1 MNASTLL
8 DLVREAAGAGV
19 WRGEGNLDE
28 EALEN
33 IEYFPAPPCDS
44 PDGTD
49 GADGTDG
56 VDPLELAAAL
66 VETVRAWVR
75 DAASDGTGRPGTVYL
90 WHDDQAAQ
98 LRMSF
103 VSGGRDDIPFRAP
116 LVFLDR
122 PHDIVED
129 FLARA
134 YRGPDDPVKIFA
146 LGVGDGARTASD
158 R

>member
-19 WRGEGNLDE
+19 WRGSGNLAE

-33 IEYFPAPPCDS
+33 IEYFPAPPHG
-44 PDGTD
+44 GT
-49 GADGTDG
+49 GG
-56 VDPLELAAAL
+56 VDPLELATAL
-66 VETVRAWVR
+66 TEAVRAWLG
-75 DAASDGTGRPGTVYL
+75 DAASDGTGRPGTVYV

-103 VSGGRDDIPFRAP
+103 VSGGRDDIPFGVP

-122 PHDIVED
+122 PHDIVDD
-129 FLARA
+129 FLAGA
-134 YRGPDDPVKIFA
+134 YRRPDDPVKIFA
-146 LGVGDGARTASD
+146 RELEAEARTAPG

>member
-19 WRGEGNLDE
+19 WRGDGNLDE

-33 IEYFPAPPCDS
+33 IEYFPAPPR
-44 PDGTD
+44 DGTD
-49 GADGTDG
+49 GTD
-56 VDPLELAAAL
+56 PSELANAL
-66 VETVRAWVR
+66 VEAVRAWLR

-116 LVFLDR
+116 LLFLDR
-122 PHDIVED
+122 PHDIVDD
-129 FLARA
+129 FLAGA

-146 LGVGDGARTASD
+146 REVGDEARTAPG

>member
-33 IEYFPAPPCDS
+33 IEYFPAPPCHGS
-44 PDGTD
+44 DGTD
-49 GADGTDG
+49 GI
-56 VDPLELAAAL
+56 DPLELAAAL
-66 VETVRAWVR
+66 LEAVRAWAR

-116 LVFLDR
+116 LLFLDR
-122 PHDIVED
+122 PHDIVDD
-129 FLARA
+129 FLAHAHR
-134 YRGPDDPVKIFA
+134 RPDDPVKVFA
-146 LGVGDGARTASD
+146 LGAGDEARTAPGQ
-158 R
+158 

>member
-19 WRGEGNLDE
+19 WRGDGNLDE

-33 IEYFPAPPCDS
+33 IESFPAPPRDS
-44 PDGTD
+44 PDR
-49 GADGTDG
+49 ADGIDL
-56 VDPLELAAAL
+56 LELATAL
-66 VETVRAWVR
+66 TETVRAWVR
-75 DAASDGTGRPGTVYL
+75 DAESDGTGRPGTVYL

-103 VSGGRDDIPFRAP
+103 VSGGRDDIPFRAA

-134 YRGPDDPVKIFA
+134 YRGPGEPVKVFA
-146 LGVGDGARTASD
+146 RGVGDAVRTDGVRTASD